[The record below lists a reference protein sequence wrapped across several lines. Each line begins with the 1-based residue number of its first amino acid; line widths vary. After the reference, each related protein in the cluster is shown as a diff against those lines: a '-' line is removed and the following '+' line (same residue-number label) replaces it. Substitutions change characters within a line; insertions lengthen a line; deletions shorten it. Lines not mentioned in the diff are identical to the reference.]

1 MDFCNGLS
9 RLLAF
14 WLSGL
19 LGLWLSCLSNAWGK
33 LEFAGSLENRIEL
46 IRFNDS
52 SPLNPDN
59 QILLLADIS
68 DQLRLRLSVDTAAY
82 SATGA
87 HARISYFDNLTDT
100 RFRHEALVDE
110 AFLNLNLPFRVNCI
124 VGKKR
129 LAWGTSFLW
138 NPIDVLLP
146 PKNPQEPEP
155 EENRE
160 GALLVKFERSF
171 GDATLTGTIAPEVI
185 EGNSRLFREENK
197 VHARLKNTQL
207 IGKVD
212 WLAYDTDLT
221 GLVHLTEER
230 EWHFGISFS
239 RVFFGATE
247 IHGEL
252 IAQRGFMRPSL
263 IPGIASPSL
272 ATFGL
277 PWSAKTLSASLTD
290 AFGLRFSPDRQN
302 DNSIVVG
309 FVLGLHHSFP
319 SNTRLIIEYYH
330 NDEGYSSAE
339 IDQLVNVLQTIHA
352 KTEFSHSNDFY
363 FVSRRI
369 NSTGNEQQYFAG
381 VNQEVSALTGNLRK
395 NYAYIR
401 LMQPRLDEV
410 FTLEGNVLWN
420 LDDKSMLL
428 FAEGEYE
435 TETNIF
441 VFLRADIPVN
451 FTGKETSEFGGLGV
465 RNLSLRL
472 GAKVYF

>member
-1 MDFCNGLS
+1 MISLERVIWKEDEKVLSTDFRNGLS

-19 LGLWLSCLSNAWGK
+19 LGLWLSCLSNAWGR

-52 SPLNPDN
+52 SVLNPDN

-82 SATGA
+82 SAAGA

-138 NPIDVLLP
+138 NPTDILSP
-146 PKNPQEPEP
+146 PKNPQEPDP

-185 EGNSRLFREENK
+185 KENLRLFREENK

-212 WLAYDTDLT
+212 WLAYDADLT
-221 GLVHLTEER
+221 GLVHLAEGQPTASPAGTATEKR
-230 EWHFGISFS
+230 EWRFGISFS

-263 IPGIASPSL
+263 IPDNL
-272 ATFGL
+272 R
-277 PWSAKTLSASLTD
+277 LTGD
-290 AFGLRFSPDRQN
+290 SSFEHRN
-302 DNSIVVG
+302 DDSIVVG

-339 IDQLVNVLQTIHA
+339 TDQLVNVLQTIHA
-352 KTEFSHSNDFY
+352 KTDFSHNDFY
-363 FVSRRI
+363 
-369 NSTGNEQQYFAG
+369 QQYFAG